1 MDLGS
6 LLFITGILIM
16 VAFFIAQPLIKH
28 KPYWMSGDDQ
38 KLSALTAEQE
48 RIISVLVELDFDYNL
63 GKIPAEEYPAQR
75 RFMLA
80 QGAKVM
86 QQLDTLRAQKENRG
100 IEINLEANGNLQ
112 GIESSKEPVRK
123 ERGGKRPL
131 KTPDDDLEV
140 LLAARRRERGEK
152 AGGFCSQCGNP
163 VQQSD
168 RFCPRCGEALST
180 GNNNNKK

>member
-6 LLFITGILIM
+6 LLFISGILIL
-16 VAFFIAQPLIKH
+16 VIFFIVQPFIRH
-28 KPYWMSGDDQ
+28 KPYQMIGEEQ
-38 KLSALTAEQE
+38 KISSLRAEQE
-48 RIISVLVELDFDYNL
+48 RIISALLELDFDHNL

-75 RFMLA
+75 SLLLT
-80 QGAKVM
+80 QGAKIM
-86 QQLDTLRAQKENRG
+86 QQLDTLRTEMGLG
-100 IEINLEANGNLQ
+100 IDGKVNNSVQ
-112 GIESSKEPVRK
+112 GKESSREPARK

-152 AGGFCSQCGNP
+152 AGGFCPQCGNP

-168 RFCPRCGEALST
+168 RFCPRCGEALSSD
-180 GNNNNKK
+180 NNNKK